1 MGLAIY
7 KPGQGYWTRVVSAVG
22 AAVLV
27 LAFVAWLWDELANI
41 GNEDTRFMVQ
51 TIVTVGLIVA
61 SAVTL
66 FFVMNKVRIVDFFI
80 ATDSEM
86 RKVNWPT
93 KREII
98 GSTWVVV
105 IGTLIMASMLWIVNL
120 GFFSLFQQ
128 IGIIETG

>member
-1 MGLAIY
+1 MGFAIY

-22 AAVLV
+22 ASVLV
-27 LAFVAWLWDELANI
+27 LAFVAWLWDELSQI
-41 GNEDTRFMVQ
+41 SDESTRSIVQ
-51 TIVTVGLIVA
+51 ISVVLGLIVGA
-61 SAVTL
+61 GIAL

-93 KREII
+93 RHEII

-105 IGTLIMASMLWIVNL
+105 IGTLIMAGLLWAVNL
-120 GFFSLFQQ
+120 GFFYLFEK
-128 IGIIETG
+128 IGIIQTG